1 MYLTKVG
8 RVAVDISTSAQHV
21 ASQAGRQVRQASF
34 NLAKA
39 QAYLSPASYLRPT
52 LSPGLMTPGEA
63 EEEGYDDEY
72 QLEDLEVTPAD
83 YIRPVVVTN
92 FRKGWEELDAS
103 SERADDYGLGQR
115 EGLQVRHSAGG
126 AGLQWVGSRTL
137 CCSIVAKDQGSA
149 SVP

>member
-1 MYLTKVG
+1 MPLDLEYLHLLTTAIK
-8 RVAVDISTSAQHV
+8 R
-21 ASQAGRQVRQASF
+21 
-34 NLAKA
+34 
-39 QAYLSPASYLRPT
+39 LSPHAPPWT
-52 LSPGLMTPGEA
+52 HCAGEA

-115 EGLQVRHSAGG
+115 EGLQVRHSTGG
-126 AGLQWVGSRTL
+126 MRWAGSRTWGRG
-137 CCSIVAKDQGSA
+137 SWARDQGAALMAKGCRWPGGMASA
-149 SVP
+149 S